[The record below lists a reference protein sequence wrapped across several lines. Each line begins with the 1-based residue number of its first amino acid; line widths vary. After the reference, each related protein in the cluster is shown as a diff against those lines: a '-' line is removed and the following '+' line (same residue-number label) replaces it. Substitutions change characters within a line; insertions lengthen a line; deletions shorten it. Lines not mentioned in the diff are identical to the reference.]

1 VPLPKKRQQY
11 ILYLSPF
18 SNKKNL
24 ANPDVQ
30 GFHSSWFR
38 FFISHQGDSMDAKSA
53 YDLKSVKLPYLAGP
67 ALKAFV
73 AALEGPLGGL
83 LLPSLLESAGFKGLR
98 EMHFDEAP
106 TNFPFY
112 FSGVPATQASAIPA
126 AEWPAEAKPAP
137 GFHFASA
144 WDYTAAYRRGDVSP
158 EEVAKEALE
167 AIEASNASNP
177 PLRAIINVKAEDVM
191 RMARESAER
200 YKQSHPLGP
209 LDGVPVAVKDEL
221 DMVPYP
227 TTVGTAF
234 LGREPASQ
242 DATVVSRV
250 RSAGA
255 LLIGKANMH
264 EIGIGVTGQ
273 NPHHGTTRNPYD
285 PAHYTGG
292 SSSGPAT
299 AVAAG
304 LCPLALGADGGG
316 SIRIPS
322 ALCGVVGLKSTF
334 GRVSEFGAAPLCWS
348 VAHVG
353 PIAASVA
360 DLALGYALTAGPDP
374 LETNSLL
381 QPLPSLKGWDNVDIH
396 GLRIGVFWPW
406 FRHATAEVVT
416 ACEALLAR
424 FQAMG
429 AQVVEVVIPDL
440 EAARVAHAVTIS
452 GEMAHVM
459 DCYHAEHHKQH
470 GLDVRVNLDLARTF
484 TSMDYVQAQRVR
496 TRLIGH
502 FKRAFEQVD
511 VIVTPSTGVAAP
523 IIPAAALPDGDSD
536 LTTLTEIMRFATPAN
551 LTGLPA
557 ISFPAGYTPA
567 GLPVGMQAM
576 ARPWDEVTLLRL
588 ALAAEGVVERQA
600 PKVFYRLLE

>member
-1 VPLPKKRQQY
+1 
-11 ILYLSPF
+11 
-18 SNKKNL
+18 
-24 ANPDVQ
+24 
-30 GFHSSWFR
+30 
-38 FFISHQGDSMDAKSA
+38 MDTHSA
-53 YDLKSVKLPYLAGP
+53 YDLKSVKLPYLAGT
-67 ALKAFV
+67 ALKAF
-73 AALEGPLGGL
+73 AAVLDSPLGGL
-83 LLPSLLESAGFKGLR
+83 LLPSLLKSIGLIGLR
-98 EMHFDEAP
+98 KEHFDEAP
-106 TNFPFY
+106 TNFPFH
-112 FSGVPATQASAIPA
+112 FAGAPATQASTVPE
-126 AEWPAEAKPAP
+126 AEWPAESKPAP
-137 GFHFASA
+137 GFHFTSV
-144 WDYTAAYRRGDVSP
+144 WDYTAAYQRGDVSP
-158 EEVAKEALE
+158 EEVAKKALE

-177 PLRAIINVKAEDVM
+177 PLRAIINIKAEDIM

-200 YKQSHPLGP
+200 YKKGRPLGP

-227 TTVGTAF
+227 TTVGTSF
-234 LGREPASQ
+234 LGQAPASQ
-242 DATVVSRV
+242 DATVVRRV

-304 LCPLALGADGGG
+304 LCPLAIGADGGG

-322 ALCGVVGLKSTF
+322 ALCGIVGLKATF
-334 GRVSEFGAAPLCWS
+334 GRISEFGAAPLCWS

-360 DLALGYALTAGPDP
+360 DLALGYAVMAGPDP
-374 LETNSLL
+374 LEANSLL
-381 QPLPSLKGWDNVDIH
+381 QPLPSLGGWDNADIH

-406 FRHATAEVVT
+406 FRHATAEVVA
-416 ACEALLAR
+416 ACEALLGR
-424 FQAMG
+424 FQVLG
-429 AQVVEVVIPDL
+429 AQVVEVTIPDL
-440 EAARVAHAVTIS
+440 QAAGVAHSVTIG

-459 DCYHAEHHKQH
+459 DRYHAEHHKQH

-484 TSMDYVQAQRVR
+484 TTMDYIQAQRVR

-502 FKRAFEQVD
+502 FKRTFEQVD
-511 VIVTPSTGVAAP
+511 VIVTPATGVAAP
-523 IIPAAALPDGDSD
+523 IIRAAALSNGDSD
-536 LTTLTEIMRFATPAN
+536 LTTLADILRFSIPAN

-567 GLPVGMQAM
+567 GLPVGMQAI

-600 PKVFYRLLE
+600 PKVFYRLLDSGGI